1 MDGLEDQR
9 ALSDLETAFKALVKD
24 HLASLLESKRIYW
37 KQRNTV
43 RWVKQGDENTHF
55 FHTMAVVGGTTPD
68 THGRLHGLRRQGWS
82 SQQDEDLRCTVLLD
96 VYRKTLR
103 AIS

>member
-43 RWVKQGDENTHF
+43 RWVKLGDENTHF
-55 FHTMAVVGGTTPD
+55 FHTMAVGGTTPD
-68 THGRLHGLRRQGWS
+68 THSRLHGVRRQGWS
-82 SQQDEDLRCTVLLD
+82 SPQDKDLWCTVLLG
-96 VYRKTLR
+96 VYSK
-103 AIS
+103 IC